1 MDLDERAVKIF
12 KEAEVL
18 SETDLRGALIKM
30 REALAIEPDYPNL
43 EDEIFIR
50 EDAIAKLDGVL
61 EFIVVLLTEG
71 KKYQACEMLESLPDN
86 YIIRDKSG
94 LVGGLVDTIAKV
106 EGLVE
111 QGRALAKSN
120 CVKALAIFE
129 EAFKLVPDYPGLT
142 ENVAALRED
151 LAQYNSSIS
160 SIEKALKSKKAEK
173 ASSLLDKFQE
183 IFPEDEHASRFK
195 VAITNLNKDLKKK
208 KTAKINLLIIIT
220 AVGTVLA
227 AGGAYFAFE
236 MVMVEKAAGQWEEVN
251 RLLAAQKFTETQ
263 EACLDINKNLGRV
276 RLFFMTRKQELQGK
290 VDDVLQS
297 ELVVKGAEGKVLF
310 DGDYIPKE
318 YLANSQEIKKNIE
331 EARALVA
338 AGNNVEA
345 IREFEEALSALT
357 KMDLDS
363 TAQVIEDIKLSI
375 TSCRLNIIKDLAA
388 KARALMATGSHYAAN
403 ALITEAIA
411 VVMDHSINVSEPVVI
426 KVLEVKKDISLA
438 RLKELMVT
446 GDNLFVAGNYESAI
460 NAYNKAHA
468 YANANNLGSNS
479 LNRQIYEMLN
489 KSNVKILIGNG
500 DRFMASAKW
509 SEAVR
514 AYESGMALALESD
527 SKNLPLLKRTKSSLQ
542 KAKIMQVVANLERQN
557 SLARQ
562 AFKADKRKQAID
574 IFKKAIR
581 TGAGSDWRAYKEVA
595 NVIDTLKSGLA
606 EVEEKVFVDSKKEF
620 LRNRYSSILKKDFG
634 LGTDAGLLD
643 PQVALLDAT
652 PELLKFSVSA
662 MSYAKKGT
670 QGKYTRYEAIYS
682 FDRQRETWR
691 MLNKSTDTKV
701 TEDMRYN

>member
-18 SETDLRGALIKM
+18 SETDLRGALAKM

-111 QGRALAKSN
+111 EARSLAKSN
-120 CVKALAIFE
+120 CLKALKIFE
-129 EAFKLVPDYPGLT
+129 EAFKLVPDYPGLA

-151 LAQYNSSIS
+151 VTQYNSYIN
-160 SIEKALKSKKAEK
+160 SIEIALKSKNAKKAG
-173 ASSLLDKFQE
+173 SLLDSFRE
-183 IFPEDEHASRFK
+183 AFPEDEHVSKFK

-208 KTAKINLLIIIT
+208 KAKKINLLIIIA
-220 AVGTVLA
+220 AVGAVLA
-227 AGGAYFAFE
+227 AGAAYFAFE
-236 MVMVEKAAGQWEEVN
+236 MFMIEKAASQWQEVN

-263 EACLDINKNLGRV
+263 HACLDIKKNLGRV
-276 RLFFMTRKQELQGK
+276 RLFFMTSKQELQDK
-290 VDDVLQS
+290 VEDVLQS
-297 ELVVKGAEGKVLF
+297 EVVVKGVEGKILF

-318 YLANSQEIKKNIE
+318 YLAHSKEIKNNIE

-345 IREFEEALSALT
+345 IREFEEALSTLT
-357 KMDLDS
+357 GMDLDS
-363 TAQVIEDIKLSI
+363 SAQVVNDIKLSI
-375 TSCRLNIIKDLAA
+375 TNCRLNIIRDLAA

-411 VVMDHSINVSEPVVI
+411 IVMDNSINVAEPVVV
-426 KVLEVKKDISLA
+426 KVLEVKKDIALA
-438 RLKELMVT
+438 RLKELMAT
-446 GDNLFVAGNYESAI
+446 GDNLFVAGKYESAI
-460 NAYNKAHA
+460 NAYNKAHTF
-468 YANANNLGSNS
+468 ANANNLGSNA
-479 LNRQIYEMLN
+479 LNQKIYGMIN

-500 DRFMASAKW
+500 ERFMASAKW

-514 AYESGMALALESD
+514 AFESGIALAMESD
-527 SKNLPLLKRTKSSLQ
+527 LRNLPLLKRTRVNLQ
-542 KAKIMQVVANLERQN
+542 KAKIMQLVAKLDRQN

-562 AFKADKRKQAID
+562 HFKADKAKKAMD
-574 IFKKAIR
+574 VYKKAIK
-581 TGAGSDWRAYKEVA
+581 TGEGSEWRGYREVVD
-595 NVIDTLKSGLA
+595 VIDKLKNGLA
-606 EVEEKVFVDSKKEF
+606 EVEEKIFVDSKKDF
-620 LRNRYSSILKKDFG
+620 LRDRYSSILKKDFG
-634 LGTDAGLLD
+634 LGADAGLLD
-643 PQVALLDAT
+643 PEIVLLGAT

-670 QGKYTRYEAIYS
+670 QGKYTRYEAIYG
-682 FDRQRETWR
+682 FDRARATWQ
-691 MLNKSTDTKV
+691 MLNKTSDSKV